1 MTALSHRDRAILRAV
16 AEGRAMLRCGCAPDL
31 FVDGVAC
38 CDQHAV
44 HQLASAGLL
53 GPVRS
58 ATPGTLVPAALTE
71 LGSVALGASGEAA

>member
-16 AEGRAMLRCGCAPDL
+16 ADGRATLRCGCAPDL

-44 HQLASAGLL
+44 HELARAGLL
-53 GPVRS
+53 GPVRPG
-58 ATPGTLVPAALTE
+58 TPGTVVPAALTE
-71 LGSVALGASGEAA
+71 LGSVVLDEAS